1 MWYLYYAISKYGSIV
16 LLHVI
21 GFSILTNRQTL
32 SEVPTDDKNT
42 MKVIKVHLDGKTVG
56 VLPAFDERDTLS
68 NLRNEIREDFGLID
82 FCYLRESLPINLS
95 TETFVEVGSVTKCE
109 GENNDCLS
117 IELTS
122 SAVLSQSKNDAGFSS
137 ACHDVSFVSDASLA
151 VDQSDDDEIFT
162 ETQLQSDSSKLK
174 QPNTP
179 TSMFLRSPSS
189 WEVRGVK
196 IYTSQEIESAKGMEK
211 QRRIFW
217 NDMAKKLCK
226 ETKNSKQVI
235 AQIINESWRKE
246 QTGLLI
252 TKSKD
257 LLDAA
262 KEMEKTNSK
271 MKPSTIAKNIQRI
284 RDSQKELERI
294 DAEMK
299 EALEQSP
306 LGDGINKRKRELEEL
321 QRAKKYHLSDIK
333 KGQDAMRKNLNLKL
347 SEVKNLMK

>member
-1 MWYLYYAISKYGSIV
+1 M
-16 LLHVI
+16 
-21 GFSILTNRQTL
+21 
-32 SEVPTDDKNT
+32 
-42 MKVIKVHLDGKTVG
+42 
-56 VLPAFDERDTLS
+56 S
-68 NLRNEIREDFGLID
+68 NLPNEIKDDFGLND
-82 FCYLRESLPINLS
+82 LCYLRECLPINLS
-95 TETFVEVGSVTKCE
+95 TETLVEVGSVAKCE
-109 GENNDCLS
+109 GENNNCLL

-122 SAVLSQSKNDAGFSS
+122 SAVLSQCKNDAGFSS
-137 ACHDVSFVSDASLA
+137 ACHNVSFVLDASLA

-226 ETKNSKQVI
+226 ETKNSKQAI
-235 AQIINESWRKE
+235 AQISRGEKE

-306 LGDGINKRKRELEEL
+306 QGDGINKRKRELE
-321 QRAKKYHLSDIK
+321 RAKKYHLSDIK
-333 KGQDAMRKNLNLKL
+333 KGQDTMRKNLNLKL